1 MAGASGDGTDL
12 SPNIRENFN
21 PRKKW
26 ANAVRVI
33 AATRKFRKAG
43 SGANTPLDS
52 DESDGGFKTA
62 ESDDEEAPAS
72 GGSGG
77 GESGGLAGVAA
88 ALKAKTPTDVAEQG
102 IQSLDIK

>member
-62 ESDDEEAPAS
+62 ESDDEDAPS
-72 GGSGG
+72 
-77 GESGGLAGVAA
+77 SGGLAGVAA